1 MTTFT
6 TDDRVSAE
14 LEVLPSAIT
23 TATQQVPIAFQCFR
37 TPEHYVLEA
46 NIPEEIEY
54 IRSLGFQRL
63 VPLYD
68 HPPPQEWVISAKY
81 KDLTDEEIIK
91 TMVQFDVYS
100 ADDQCLIEAGRAI
113 LRKAQEKS
121 NDKCGDSYDTVC
133 PPSICDCRGK
143 AQEK

>member
-6 TDDRVSAE
+6 TEDRVSVE
-14 LEVLPSAIT
+14 LEVMSALVQH
-23 TATQQVPIAFQCFR
+23 TAQVPVAYQCFK

-68 HPPPQEWVISAKY
+68 RPARM
-81 KDLTDEEIIK
+81 LTTDE
-91 TMVQFDVYS
+91 
-100 ADDQCLIEAGRAI
+100 
-113 LRKAQEKS
+113 RKAIWADIFRAHDNPSVEDIFIAIEK
-121 NDKCGDSYDTVC
+121 
-133 PPSICDCRGK
+133 
-143 AQEK
+143 ALLQ

>member
-14 LEVLPSAIT
+14 LEVMPASSST
-23 TATQQVPIAFQCFR
+23 VTSQVPIAFQCFK

-54 IRSLGFQRL
+54 IKSLGFQRL

-68 HPPPQEWVISAKY
+68 RPVKM
-81 KDLTDEEIIK
+81 LTTDE
-91 TMVQFDVYS
+91 
-100 ADDQCLIEAGRAI
+100 
-113 LRKAQEKS
+113 RKAIWADIFRAHDNPSVEDIFIAIEK
-121 NDKCGDSYDTVC
+121 
-133 PPSICDCRGK
+133 
-143 AQEK
+143 ALLQ

>member
-14 LEVLPSAIT
+14 LEVMPAIAQQ
-23 TATQQVPIAFQCFR
+23 ATQVPIAFQCFK

-68 HPPPQEWVISAKY
+68 RPVKM
-81 KDLTDEEIIK
+81 LTTDE
-91 TMVQFDVYS
+91 
-100 ADDQCLIEAGRAI
+100 
-113 LRKAQEKS
+113 RKAIWADIFRAHDNPTVEDIFIAIEK
-121 NDKCGDSYDTVC
+121 
-133 PPSICDCRGK
+133 
-143 AQEK
+143 ALLQ

>member
-6 TDDRVSAE
+6 SEDRIAAK
-14 LEVLPSAIT
+14 LEVIPAAT
-23 TATQQVPIAFQCFR
+23 TTINSQVPIAFQCFR

-68 HPPPQEWVISAKY
+68 RPVKI
-81 KDLTDEEIIK
+81 LTADERKEIWANIFRSIDNP
-91 TMVQFDVYS
+91 TVEDIFI
-100 ADDQCLIEAGRAI
+100 AIE
-113 LRKAQEKS
+113 KALLQ
-121 NDKCGDSYDTVC
+121 
-133 PPSICDCRGK
+133 
-143 AQEK
+143 